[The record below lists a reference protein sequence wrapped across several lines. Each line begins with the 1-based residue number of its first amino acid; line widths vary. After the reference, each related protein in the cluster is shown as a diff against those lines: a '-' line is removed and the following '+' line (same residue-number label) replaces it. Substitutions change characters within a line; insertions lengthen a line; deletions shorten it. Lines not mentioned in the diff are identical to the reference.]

1 MTDAVKGL
9 SPDEVDGLAAKFRE
23 LDVYKRQVAF
33 SLEGVHAHDVAFFA
47 NERGLALRAGH
58 HCAQPLMRK
67 LGSPASSRA
76 SFYLYNTEE
85 EVQAMIGILKE
96 TVAFFR
102 G

>member
-1 MTDAVKGL
+1 
-9 SPDEVDGLAAKFRE
+9 
-23 LDVYKRQVAF
+23 
-33 SLEGVHAHDVAFFA
+33 
-47 NERGLALRAGH
+47 
-58 HCAQPLMRK
+58 MRK